1 MINKELAIKIQF
13 LEEANDHINTI
24 EILLEV
30 REDRIDVQ
38 HFNKMM
44 RAAHS
49 IKGGAAM
56 MGFDILSELAHQLEN
71 VFKVIKIKQ
80 DLEININL
88 QSLLLSIIDNCC
100 KVISFYRNEN
110 SIDIEVVVKNA
121 NLAFQKLHEI
131 LGDTNY
137 EDTTAILTEETNLQ
151 DIIHQIFQTQVEDCL
166 QRLELLLLENHQGLR
181 EEVMIMA
188 NELGALG
195 QMLQIEAF
203 TELCE
208 SIITYLTIDNDT
220 VKIASTALQAWRRSQ
235 ALILTNQINS
245 LPKAIDWNS
254 LKTMTL
260 VT

>member
-1 MINKELAIKIQF
+1 
-13 LEEANDHINTI
+13 
-24 EILLEV
+24 
-30 REDRIDVQ
+30 
-38 HFNKMM
+38 M

-56 MGFDILSELAHQLEN
+56 MGFKILSELAHQLEKF
-71 VFKVIKIKQ
+71 FKVIKIKQ
-80 DLEININL
+80 DLEIDIDL
-88 QSLLLSIIDNCC
+88 QGILLSIVDSLP
-100 KVISFYRNEN
+100 KVISFYRNDN
-110 SIDIEVVVKNA
+110 SIDIEVVVENA
-121 NLAFQKLHEI
+121 NLAFQELHKI
-131 LGDTNY
+131 LGDANY
-137 EDTTAILTEETNLQ
+137 EDTTAILTAETNLQ

-166 QRLELLLLENHQGLR
+166 QRLELVLFENQQGLR
-181 EEVMIMA
+181 EEVMMMA

-195 QMLQIEAF
+195 EMLQIEAF

-208 SIITYLTIDNDT
+208 SIITSLTIDNDT

-235 ALILTNQINS
+235 ALILTNRINS